1 VGTNVVRIGVDELP
15 DALDMTDQRVRQAI
29 RYGALAGA
37 HRGRALMIPATPTD
51 MGQLRA
57 SWKVRELDQALGDVS
72 VTLAEL
78 INDAPHVGIVE
89 LGSRPHKVS
98 AEGWAA
104 IYEWV
109 RRHYRSTAGAGG
121 SRRYRLGAAGRMKPR
136 GRSSGQPGPFR
147 GDDPEIS
154 SITWAIVTLIKRRG
168 TRATLFIY
176 NMLPQ
181 LRDALGAEIERA
193 IGKAQREATKG
204 GKP

>member
-1 VGTNVVRIGVDELP
+1 MSGFV
-15 DALDMTDQRVRQAI
+15 
-29 RYGALAGA
+29 
-37 HRGRALMIPATPTD
+37 ATIAAPP
-51 MGQLRA
+51 
-57 SWKVRELDQALGDVS
+57 VPVVS
-72 VTLAEL
+72 V
-78 INDAPHVGIVE
+78 GI
-89 LGSRPHKVS
+89 
-98 AEGWAA
+98 
-104 IYEWV
+104 
-109 RRHYRSTAGAGG
+109 
-121 SRRYRLGAAGRMKPR
+121 RLGAAGRMKPR